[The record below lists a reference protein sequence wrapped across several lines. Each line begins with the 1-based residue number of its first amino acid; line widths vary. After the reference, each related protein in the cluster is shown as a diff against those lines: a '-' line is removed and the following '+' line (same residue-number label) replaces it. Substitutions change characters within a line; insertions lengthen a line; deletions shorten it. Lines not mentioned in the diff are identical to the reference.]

1 MKKIIL
7 IGSGHVAHHLG
18 HAFCNAGHQIVQVI
32 SKSETN
38 AKVLAQKL
46 NADFETDIGKIK
58 QADFAIIGV
67 NDDAIAAVSNQIKN
81 MPFAHT
87 SGSVCLKNAGVF
99 YPIQTFSKNIPL
111 DLKKVPFCVSAKN
124 KDFENT
130 LFKVAKSISNHVYQI
145 DEKQR
150 KVLHLAAVFACN
162 FSNNMYAIA
171 QDLLKKSNLDFEMLK
186 PLIIE
191 TANKIRQHSPKSVQT
206 GPAKRRDMQ
215 TIENHIDLLEDED
228 LTRLYKLIT
237 NQIQK

>member
-1 MKKIIL
+1 
-7 IGSGHVAHHLG
+7 
-18 HAFCNAGHQIVQVI
+18 
-32 SKSETN
+32 
-38 AKVLAQKL
+38 
-46 NADFETDIGKIK
+46 
-58 QADFAIIGV
+58 
-67 NDDAIAAVSNQIKN
+67 

-87 SGSVCLKNAGVF
+87 SGSVCLKNVGVF

-124 KDFENT
+124 KDFENI

-171 QDLLKKSNLDFEMLK
+171 QDLLKKSDLDFEMLK

-228 LTRLYKLIT
+228 LKRLYKLIT